1 MYPQQSAGLE
11 TDEGVNIVR
20 VSRHGLPLIRFIPN
34 RRRFRRALAQVHAQR
49 PIDVI
54 EGGELDITLAGHSS
68 AGIKVLRMHGG
79 PTFFK
84 SPHRAQLFGERSS
97 FRVADELC
105 AVSHCVAD
113 GTRRLLKLGAK
124 HIEVIPNPV
133 NIDVFAPALEDRE
146 EEGLMVFTGTI
157 TERKGIR
164 QLLEAM
170 PHIVAEV
177 PLAHLEVYGGEA
189 IDPPPPIPFTK
200 VLTDSMS
207 PEIAQRV
214 HWKGRV
220 SRSMLPSTLQRATVC
235 VYPSHIEAMPIAWL
249 EGLATG
255 KAVVASE
262 TGPGHEIIDEGITGL
277 LCNPL
282 EPSSIADKVIRLLKD
297 PDLRKRLGVAARNT
311 VVERYSLPLLVD
323 RNIAYYQRMVKNKS
337 AHIKGP
343 PHL

>member
-1 MYPQQSAGLE
+1 MYAQQSAAIE
-11 TDEGVNIVR
+11 TDEGVNVVR

-34 RRRFRRALAQVHAQR
+34 RLRFRRALAQIHANR

-54 EGGELDITLAGHSS
+54 EGGELDVTLAGRSS
-68 AGIKVLRMHGG
+68 PGIKVLRMHGG
-79 PTFFK
+79 PTFFQ
-84 SPHRAQLFGERSS
+84 SPHRAQIFGERSS
-97 FRVADELC
+97 FRIADELC
-105 AVSHCVAD
+105 AVSRCVAE
-113 GTRRLLKLGAK
+113 GTRRLLHLGGR

-133 NIDVFAPALEDRE
+133 NVDLFAPALEDS
-146 EEGLMVFTGTI
+146 EEGLIVFTGTI

-164 QLLEAM
+164 QLLQAM
-170 PHIVAEV
+170 PRIVAEV

-200 VLTDSMS
+200 VLTESMP
-207 PEIAQRV
+207 PEIAQCV

-220 SRSMLPSTLQRATVC
+220 ARSMLPSTLQRASVC

-262 TGPGHEIIDEGITGL
+262 TGPGHEIIDEGVTGL

-282 EPSSIADKVIRLLKD
+282 DPSSIADKIIRLLKD
-297 PDLRKRLGVAARNT
+297 SDLRKRLGAAARKM
-311 VVERYSLPLLVD
+311 VVERYSLPMLVD
-323 RNIAYYQRMVKNKS
+323 RNIGYYQRIISESVRR
-337 AHIKGP
+337 
-343 PHL
+343 